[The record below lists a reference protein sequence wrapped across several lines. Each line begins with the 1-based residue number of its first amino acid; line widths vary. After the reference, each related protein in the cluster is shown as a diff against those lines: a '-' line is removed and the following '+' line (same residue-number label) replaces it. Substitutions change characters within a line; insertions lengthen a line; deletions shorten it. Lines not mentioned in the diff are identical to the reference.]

1 MLACL
6 GGSLASCCGGEV
18 AGDSEAEPQL
28 LEPECEEDIELVRCL
43 GTCTAPA
50 ASLRFTI
57 CTDRVSFSWG
67 TLWERGDGYLE
78 TIDEC
83 GQSNGQSWL
92 GVLAALL
99 PPPLLLLTVTAGSCK
114 GRCDGYS
121 QAAGA
126 ALTRGGGWGPRRHPA
141 QILPQL
147 AAAAA
152 AAARR
157 ADEAEARGPPEVVS
171 SLLV

>member
-57 CTDRVSFSWG
+57 CTESALAGGHWDRVMVTWRPLTNVGSPMVRAGLEFLLLFFLLLFCFSLSLLGPARGGVMATARLQARVSPEVEAGDLGATQLRSFLSW
-67 TLWERGDGYLE
+67 
-78 TIDEC
+78 
-83 GQSNGQSWL
+83 
-92 GVLAALL
+92 
-99 PPPLLLLTVTAGSCK
+99 PPPQL
-114 GRCDGYS
+114 
-121 QAAGA
+121 QPHA
-126 ALTRGGGWGPRRHPA
+126 ALTRPKPA
-141 QILPQL
+141 GRQRL
-147 AAAAA
+147 
-152 AAARR
+152 
-157 ADEAEARGPPEVVS
+157 
-171 SLLV
+171 

>member
-57 CTDRVSFSWG
+57 CTDRVSSSWV
-67 TLWERGDGYLE
+67 TLGPGWWLPGD
-78 TIDEC
+78 
-83 GQSNGQSWL
+83 
-92 GVLAALL
+92 
-99 PPPLLLLTVTAGSCK
+99 
-114 GRCDGYS
+114 
-121 QAAGA
+121 
-126 ALTRGGGWGPRRHPA
+126 H
-141 QILPQL
+141 
-147 AAAAA
+147 
-152 AAARR
+152 
-157 ADEAEARGPPEVVS
+157 
-171 SLLV
+171 

>member
-57 CTDRVSFSWG
+57 CTESALAGGHWDRVMVTWRPLTNVGSPMVRAG
-67 TLWERGDGYLE
+67 LE
-78 TIDEC
+78 F
-83 GQSNGQSWL
+83 
-92 GVLAALL
+92 
-99 PPPLLLLTVTAGSCK
+99 LLLFFLLLFCFSLSLLGPARG
-114 GRCDGYS
+114 GCDGYS
-121 QAAGA
+121 QAAGEG
-126 ALTRGGGWGPRRHPA
+126 LTRGGGWGPRRHPA

>member
-57 CTDRVSFSWG
+57 CAESALDTRHWDRC
-67 TLWERGDGYLE
+67 DGYLE

-83 GQSNGQSWL
+83 GQSNGQRWL

-114 GRCDGYS
+114 GRCEGYS
-121 QAAGA
+121 QAAGEG
-126 ALTRGGGWGPRRHPA
+126 LTRGGGWGPRRHPA